1 MFGKGIAN
9 PYGKRHVM
17 KTLIIYNHPH
27 EGSFCSAIRDAVESG
42 LHKGGHQH
50 KTINLDKDEFDP
62 VMREKDLGAFVK
74 AGRIGE
80 EGLDGV
86 DPIVLR
92 YMKKLRWAEH
102 IVMIFPIWWMTM
114 PAMMK
119 GFVDKV
125 IFPGVVY
132 KMEGGELVSMLSSL
146 KQVTIITTMNTPSD
160 VYKDVFD
167 NSIEGSLIKGTFNKI
182 GIHDIR
188 WISLNMVKQAG
199 DEKRWLWLDEIESEF
214 AGT

>member
-1 MFGKGIAN
+1 
-9 PYGKRHVM
+9 M
-17 KTLIIYNHPH
+17 KTLIIYYHPH
-27 EGSFCSAIRDAVESG
+27 EGSFCSAIRDAVISG
-42 LHKGGHQH
+42 LEVGKHEYKLVDLGV
-50 KTINLDKDEFDP
+50 DEFDP
-62 VMREKDLGAFVK
+62 VMRAKDLKAFAM

-80 EGLDGV
+80 EGLEGV
-86 DPIVLR
+86 DPIVLK

-102 IVMIFPIWWMTM
+102 IVMIFPIWWMSM

-132 KMEGGELVSMLSSL
+132 KMEGGNLVSMLSGL
-146 KQVTIITTMNTPSD
+146 KQVTIITTMNTPAD
-160 VYKDVFD
+160 VYKNMFN

-188 WISLNMVKQAG
+188 WISLNMVKQVG
-199 DEKRWLWLDEIESEF
+199 DEKRWVWLDEIETEF
-214 AGT
+214 AAM

>member
-1 MFGKGIAN
+1 
-9 PYGKRHVM
+9 M
-17 KTLIIYNHPH
+17 KTLIIYYHPH
-27 EGSFCSAIRDAVESG
+27 EGSFCSAIRDAVISG
-42 LHKGGHQH
+42 LEVGKHEYKLVDLG
-50 KTINLDKDEFDP
+50 LDEFDP
-62 VMREKDLGAFVK
+62 VMRAKDLKAFAM

-80 EGLDGV
+80 EGLEGV
-86 DPIVLR
+86 DPIVLK

-102 IVMIFPIWWMTM
+102 IVMIFPIWWMSM

-132 KMEGGELVSMLSSL
+132 KMEGGNLVSMLSGL
-146 KQVTIITTMNTPSD
+146 KQVTIITTMNTPAD
-160 VYKDVFD
+160 VYKNMFN

-188 WISLNMVKQAG
+188 WISLNMVKQVG
-199 DEKRWLWLDEIESEF
+199 DEKRWVWLDEIETEF
-214 AGT
+214 AAR

>member
-1 MFGKGIAN
+1 
-9 PYGKRHVM
+9 M

-42 LHKGGHQH
+42 LHKGGHEH
-50 KTINLDKDEFDP
+50 KIINLDKDGFDP
-62 VMREKDLGAFVK
+62 VMREKDLAAFVQ

-80 EGLDGV
+80 DGLDGV

-132 KMEGGELVSMLSSL
+132 KMEGGNLVSMLSGL
-146 KQVTIITTMNTPSD
+146 KQVTVITTMNTPQD
-160 VYKDVFD
+160 VYKEVFG

-188 WISLNMVKQAG
+188 WISLNKVKQSG
-199 DEKRWLWLDEIESEF
+199 DEKRWLWLDEIETEF
-214 AGT
+214 ENQA